1 MSDDSESDKTEAP
14 SEKRI
19 HEALSRG
26 QFPKSAEVGIV
37 LMLLAALGSFSL
49 TMGSAARDVASLA
62 SSIFSSLGSIR
73 LQLDTTP
80 TQLADITLV
89 IGKVLLPIIGASVLA
104 ALIGGGLQSG
114 FNLTPEAIGLKFE
127 VLDIA
132 AGFKRVISKDSFVHA
147 GVDFLKM
154 LAIGM
159 ALWSA
164 AKSLIADPIF
174 SAPVEV
180 GYLGV
185 YLSRTTNAFLSRLIL
200 ALGIIAAISYWYEFL
215 KSRKDMMMSRH
226 EIKEETKQSQ
236 GDAQVKGAMRRMA
249 RRLLQ
254 KQMLA
259 QVATADVVVTNPTH
273 YAVALRYER
282 GRDQAPVVLAKGEN
296 RFAQRIKAVAA
307 EHGVP
312 TIENKPVARML
323 FALGRVGEVIPSELY
338 QAVAEILALVY
349 RTHRYYFYRLKSR
362 RAESDAQAASTKRS
376 SSAAAASAPSV
387 GAGKSNLSDAA

>member
-1 MSDDSESDKTEAP
+1 MSDEGSSDKTEAP
-14 SEKRI
+14 SEKKL
-19 HEALSRG
+19 HDALSRG
-26 QFPKSAEVGIV
+26 QFPKSQEVGIV
-37 LMLLAALGSFSL
+37 LMLVAALGSFSM
-49 TMGSAARDVASLA
+49 TMSTAAHDVAALA
-62 SSIFSSLGSIR
+62 SNIFGSLGTIR
-73 LQLDTTP
+73 LQLDTVP
-80 TQLADITLV
+80 MQLGEVLLV
-89 IGKVLLPIIGASVLA
+89 SGKVLLPIIGASVLA
-104 ALIGGGLQSG
+104 ALLGGGLQTG

-127 VLDIA
+127 VFDIA
-132 AGFKRVISKDSFVHA
+132 AGFQRVISKNSFVHA
-147 GVDFLKM
+147 GVDLLKTI
-154 LAIGM
+154 AIAL

-164 AKSLIADPIF
+164 AKTLVADPIF
-174 SAPVEV
+174 STPIEV
-180 GYLGV
+180 AYLGV

-226 EIKEETKQSQ
+226 DIKDEAKQSS
-236 GDAQVKGAMRRMA
+236 GDPAVKGAMRRMA
-249 RRLLQ
+249 RRLMQ
-254 KQMLA
+254 RQMLA
-259 QVATADVVVTNPTH
+259 QVAVADVVVTNPTH

-323 FALGRVGEVIPSELY
+323 YALGRVGEVIPSELY

-362 RAESDAQAASTKRS
+362 RAESASAS
-376 SSAAAASAPSV
+376 STAKSKTPSAANATRQVSH
-387 GAGKSNLSDAA
+387 LSDAA